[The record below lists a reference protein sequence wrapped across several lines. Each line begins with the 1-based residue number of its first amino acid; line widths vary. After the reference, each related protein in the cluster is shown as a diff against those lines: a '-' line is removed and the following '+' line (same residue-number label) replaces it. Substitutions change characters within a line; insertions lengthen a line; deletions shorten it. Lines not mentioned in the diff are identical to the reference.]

1 MAIKDR
7 SNSTLKKV
15 SNDYGELLVKTLKR
29 NLKRLGKNAS
39 GSLVNGMYYEVKEA
53 DGKTAIHLNANDYLR
68 NVDKG
73 RKPGKF
79 PNMAAIS
86 RWASIKGISQKAVFP
101 IARSIAKKGIP
112 KTDVINITI
121 KEVHKIFVPSFKKEM
136 ENMVGTILVNDIFNA
151 SNTKGHMVAKKLR

>member
-7 SNSTLKKV
+7 HNNTLKEL
-15 SNDYGELLVKTLKR
+15 SNDYGELLVKTLKK
-29 NLKRLGKNAS
+29 NLKRLGKSAS
-39 GSLVNGMYYEVKEA
+39 GSLINGMYYEVKEA

-73 RKPGKF
+73 RKPGRY

-101 IARSIAKKGIP
+101 IARKIAEKGIP

-121 KEVHKIFVPSFKKEM
+121 KEVHKIFLPSFEKEM
-136 ENMVGTILVNDIFNA
+136 ANMVGVILVNDIF
-151 SNTKGHMVAKKLR
+151 SETNTKGQMVAKNLR